1 MSSSREKAAQRKK
14 QVEKYIR
21 KYARYVITLLL
32 YEIFAWLCGWMR
44 KEKGENEGKQK
55 DMSEYH

>member
-1 MSSSREKAAQRKK
+1 MSSSRENGSVEEK

-32 YEIFAWLCGWMR
+32 YEIFAWLCGWMKGRGGR
-44 KEKGENEGKQK
+44 KAER
-55 DMSEYH
+55 YV